1 MVEEDEF
8 TQKVPRKNLN
18 EQSVACPE
26 GGDIH
31 INDRPGRKRERLP
44 PGNQKKDYSRVGP
57 GAFR

>member
-1 MVEEDEF
+1 MKDDELA
-8 TQKVPRKNLN
+8 QKVPRKTFN
-18 EQSVACPE
+18 EQSGAGPE

-44 PGNQKKDYSRVGP
+44 PGNQKKDYFRVGP